1 MKRDDDMLAL
11 RHGQAAEG
19 DLSNLGP
26 ALEKLTMA
34 VNTRIFT
41 KLLRG
46 ETVTPEE
53 ALQAWLEKYSYHRL
67 THELRKTVRKGRRA
81 AETLTELPIG

>member
-1 MKRDDDMLAL
+1 MNRDTDLLAL

-26 ALEKLTMA
+26 ALAKLDAA
-34 VNTRIFT
+34 VDSRVFS

-53 ALQAWLEKYSYHRL
+53 ALQAWLEKYAYHRL
-67 THELRKTVRKGRRA
+67 TQELRKTVRRGVRA
-81 AETLTELPIG
+81 AETLTESPIG